1 MSDFDRRHVLTG
13 IWLYELPFGR
23 GKRFASGT
31 GGVLNHVI
39 GGWSLNGALTAYTGE
54 PFTVL
59 SGVRTSNFS
68 HVSRA
73 VFKEAPVKAEFQ
85 ETANKVGPVYFRDP
99 SAFGFPAAGDNG
111 MGRNLFRG
119 AGYWNTDMGLQK
131 VFQLTERVRMQFR
144 LETFNTLTI
153 RALRRRRRPRADRIK
168 SPARG
173 SANRAARQWLRTR
186 RRTSS
191 RPARVDGEY
200 NWR

>member
-1 MSDFDRRHVLTG
+1 M
-13 IWLYELPFGR
+13 
-23 GKRFASGT
+23 
-31 GGVLNHVI
+31 
-39 GGWSLNGALTAYTGE
+39 
-54 PFTVL
+54 
-59 SGVRTSNFS
+59 
-68 HVSRA
+68 
-73 VFKEAPVKAEFQ
+73 
-85 ETANKVGPVYFRDP
+85 GPVYFRDP

-144 LETFNTLTI
+144 LETFNTLDPSELRDADGVHERTEI
-153 RALRRRRRPRADRIK
+153 R

-191 RPARVDGEY
+191 RPARADGAVQSALKMTF
-200 NWR
+200 